1 MPHRLQVCLMV
12 PWGLQLLFYCFL
24 YHAFPRDRDSSIEL
38 SRQQRVQPSSSQT
51 GILDAAGMLHV
62 MYLYSVDSNLMICS
76 HSFCALH
83 MKDILEVRHG

>member
-1 MPHRLQVCLMV
+1 MV

-51 GILDAAGMLHV
+51 GILDAAGKYIPALCQQQPDASDQLVH
-62 MYLYSVDSNLMICS
+62 S
-76 HSFCALH
+76 HESYTCLRGGPWR
-83 MKDILEVRHG
+83 K